1 MKTLRIDVW
10 SDIACPW
17 CFVGKR
23 RLEAA
28 LERFEHRD
36 AVELHWRSFELDPSA
51 PRQVDTEAVPYVER
65 LAKKYGASA
74 EHAQGMIDQM
84 TERAAGDG
92 LSFRFDRIQPGNT
105 FDAHRLIHLAAE
117 HGKQDAM
124 KEAFFRAYL
133 EEGVAIG
140 DVEAIAKVAIDTGLE
155 ADAVQG
161 VLQSDAFA
169 SDVRL
174 DEQQAAQLGIRGV
187 PFFVLDRRY
196 AIQGAQDADAVLSV
210 LRKAHQELSGPL
222 EVVEGAACGPD
233 GC

>member
-1 MKTLRIDVW
+1 MATLRIDVW

-17 CFVGKR
+17 CYVGKR
-23 RLEAA
+23 RFEAA
-28 LERFEHRD
+28 LERFEHTSE
-36 AVELHWRSFELDPSA
+36 VQLHWRSFELDPSA
-51 PRQVDTEAVPYVER
+51 PKQMDTEEVSYIDR
-65 LAKKYGASA
+65 LARKYGATPERA
-74 EHAQGMIDQM
+74 RAMVDQM
-84 TERAAGDG
+84 TETAAADG
-92 LSFRFDRIQPGNT
+92 LAFDFDRIQPGNT
-105 FDAHRLIHLAAE
+105 FDAHRLVHLAAE
-117 HGKQDAM
+117 HGLQDAM

-140 DVEAIAKVAIDTGLE
+140 DAEAIAKVATDTGLD

-174 DEQQAAQLGIRGV
+174 DEQQASQLGVRGV

-196 AIQGAQDADAVLSV
+196 AIQGAQTADTVLSV
-210 LRKAHQELSGPL
+210 LRKAYQEMAPL

>member
-1 MKTLRIDVW
+1 MATLRIDIW

-17 CFVGKR
+17 CYVGKR
-23 RLEAA
+23 RFEAA
-28 LERFEHRD
+28 LERFENRGD
-36 AVELHWRSFELDPSA
+36 VELHWRSFELDPSA
-51 PRQVDTEAVPYVER
+51 PQVVSTEEVSYVDR
-65 LAKKYGASA
+65 LARKYGATPERA
-74 EHAQGMIDQM
+74 RTMIEQM
-84 TERAAGDG
+84 TETAAADG
-92 LSFRFDRIQPGNT
+92 LAFDFDRIRPGNT
-105 FDAHRLIHLAAE
+105 FDAHRLVHLAAE

-133 EEGVAIG
+133 EQGVSIG
-140 DVEAIAKVAIDTGLE
+140 DHEAIAKVAVDTGLD

-169 SDVRL
+169 ADVRL

-196 AIQGAQDADAVLSV
+196 AIQGAQSADTVLSV
-210 LRKAHQELSGPL
+210 LRKAHQEMAPL
-222 EVVEGAACGPD
+222 EIVEGAACGPD